1 MQVSEIRR
9 YLQNQMKMTIVDI
22 KDPDAII
29 EGGDVLFTG
38 KYLIFNTRCYLIPL
52 YTYLQL
58 CSLLSAIM

>member
-9 YLQNQMKMTIVDI
+9 YLQNQMKMTTVDI

-38 KYLIFNTRCYLIPL
+38 KYLILNTRCYLIPL
-52 YTYLQL
+52 YKGPT
-58 CSLLSAIM
+58 I